1 MLELGPGCLDG
12 STVEMVKGKMASNGD
27 EVDPIV

>member
-12 STVEMVKGKMASNGD
+12 SAVEMAKCKMVSNGD
-27 EVDPIV
+27 EADPIV